1 MATYSAVDTRTGK
14 YTLTLTVTE
23 DSYSIANNSSV
34 VSYSLSLKG
43 VDGYYYQ
50 QYGTTYIVNV
60 NGEQVNTYQQLSMP
74 SPSQGVSTLSICSGT
89 VTVPHNND
97 GAKSI
102 TCSASLTTATSQSYL
117 PGSIVI
123 GDHTLALT
131 NIPRTSSMTVPSMT
145 VGSSATFN
153 VSAASSSFTHTI
165 TYTFGS
171 LSGTAATLSAG
182 ATSATW
188 TPPTTFYA
196 QMPNS
201 TSKTVSLI
209 LHTFSGAT
217 EIGSVSYS
225 GTVSVGSA
233 IKPTA
238 PTVTLTPVNTNAWI
252 NSHNLYVGGYS
263 KVKVQSSATAGSGAS
278 MSSYTISGAFSGTGS
293 NVTSDVLTAG
303 NKTIK
308 VTATDSRGRTNS
320 TTNTVTFLSYSNP
333 AITTFKATRG
343 TYSGG
348 SWTSNTSGSHIRI
361 QAVGS
366 VSLSNEGNT
375 GTITVKTG
383 NTNPSATSGNYY
395 YFTSTNATTSYT
407 FTGTITDSV
416 GNTVTKKLTV
426 STITVPLN
434 IDVDLPSVGVGMIA
448 QNANQ
453 LDINTSWAVSPYKL
467 KGSQYYT
474 GGYFGIDMNNS
485 DIVGA
490 NSFYFRDVTDGY
502 SEGIHFIDSN
512 GKYDTIWADGG
523 AAYIRPSHTIGT
535 ADTTEK
541 RLLTV
546 DDLYYKAGDTFSCR
560 YIILSGFVTS
570 GTAGLRFNVVV
581 PKLLDNITSVTI
593 TSMTGS
599 MRGPNGYIDSDSSNR
614 DWTSI
619 ATASAY
625 IRSSNIVGLEIDG
638 SSAWGNVTN
647 NTPVVFYANTSFVL
661 TFA

>member
-1 MATYSAVDTRTGK
+1 
-14 YTLTLTVTE
+14 
-23 DSYSIANNSSV
+23 
-34 VSYSLSLKG
+34 
-43 VDGYYYQ
+43 
-50 QYGTTYIVNV
+50 
-60 NGEQVNTYQQLSMP
+60 
-74 SPSQGVSTLSICSGT
+74 
-89 VTVPHNND
+89 
-97 GAKSI
+97 
-102 TCSASLTTATSQSYL
+102 
-117 PGSIVI
+117 
-123 GDHTLALT
+123 
-131 NIPRTSSMTVPSMT
+131 
-145 VGSSATFN
+145 
-153 VSAASSSFTHTI
+153 
-165 TYTFGS
+165 
-171 LSGTAATLSAG
+171 
-182 ATSATW
+182 
-188 TPPTTFYA
+188 
-196 QMPNS
+196 MPNS

-252 NSHNLYVGGYS
+252 NSHNLYVGGYT

-383 NTNPSATSGNYY
+383 NTNPNATSGNYY

-453 LDINTSWAVSPYKL
+453 LDINTSWTVSPYKL

-474 GGYFGIDMNNS
+474 GGLFGIDMNNS
-485 DIVGA
+485 DIIGG
-490 NSFYFRDVTDGY
+490 NSIYFRDASDGY

-512 GKYDTIWADGG
+512 GKYDTIYANSG
-523 AAYIRPSHTIGT
+523 AAYIRPTHTLGT

-541 RLLTV
+541 RLLTI
-546 DDLYYKAGDTFSCR
+546 DDLYYKAGDTEVYDSATFN
-560 YIILSGFVTS
+560 GFITTGTTSIHIAVT
-570 GTAGLRFNVVV
+570 TA
-581 PKLLDNITSVTI
+581 KLLTNITTVTVSVA
-593 TSMTGS
+593 
-599 MRGPNGYIDSDSSNR
+599 RGTLRGILGYINSQSSAI
-614 DWTSI
+614 DWTSVVTVDALI
-619 ATASAY
+619 RGTNLLTIRFTSTAEYTNA
-625 IRSSNIVGLEIDG
+625 
-638 SSAWGNVTN
+638 TN
-647 NTPVVFYANTSFVL
+647 NTPVSFFTGAAPNGLTL